1 MKKSI
6 FVVAVLAVLAVFNFS
21 ASAPESQ
28 THQIVTKML
37 NAMNSA
43 KSYTYTMKSLERIN
57 GMKNLRGGD
66 IYTKVNVNPQK
77 LYLKMITDPNKGT
90 EILYVKGE
98 RDGKALVNPGKML
111 PTLKFL
117 PTNSMLTKDQHHIVT
132 TSGFSTTARIMGDAV
147 KRADAQAKFDSVFKY
162 PGDVEWAGRKC
173 YKIVI
178 EDPTWTYTTYKALP
192 NEKMYDIA
200 TKLLI
205 PEYSLV
211 ELNGVKNFEENLGG
225 RTLKVPT
232 SYAKKTILFVDKQ
245 TFFPIL
251 QEMQD
256 DKGIFEHYEF
266 SNLVIN
272 PTFKDDEFTEDFSD
286 YGF

>member
-6 FVVAVLAVLAVFNFS
+6 FVVAAVAVIAMFNFS
-21 ASAPESQ
+21 ASAPESI
-28 THQIVTKML
+28 THQIITKML

-43 KSYTYTMKSLERIN
+43 KGFTYTMKSNERIV

-98 RDGKALVNPGKML
+98 RDGKAVVNPGKML

-117 PTNSMLTKDQHHIVT
+117 PTNSMLTKEQHHVIT
-132 TSGFSTTARIMGDAV
+132 TSGFSTTARIMADAV
-147 KRADAQAKFDSVFKY
+147 RRADAEAKFDSVFKY
-162 PGDVEWAGRKC
+162 PGDVEWGGRKC

-192 NEKMYDIA
+192 NEKMNDIA
-200 TKLLI
+200 TKLMI

-232 SYAKKTILFVDKQ
+232 SYAKKTILFIDKQ
-245 TFFPIL
+245 TFMPIL
-251 QEMQD
+251 QEMHD

-272 PTFKDDEFTEDFSD
+272 PTFKADEFTEDFSE